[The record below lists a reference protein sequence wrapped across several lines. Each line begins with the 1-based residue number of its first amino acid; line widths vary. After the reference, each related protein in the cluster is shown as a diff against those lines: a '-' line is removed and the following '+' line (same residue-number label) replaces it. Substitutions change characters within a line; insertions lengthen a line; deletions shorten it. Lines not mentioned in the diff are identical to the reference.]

1 MEVCLES
8 IQVQHRAVETR
19 APNAIDALNLKLSS
33 GEHLAIIGPSGAG
46 KTTLLQAIAT
56 GIKPLEGEVRLGG
69 LDPWALN
76 ARALKQLRSRVFYAP
91 QVPPLPPR
99 QRVVTSLSSAK
110 LAKLSLYASVLNLLV
125 PRFAQSAYEALMAF
139 DLEDKLWQRVDRLSG
154 GERQR
159 VGLAKALMSSAE
171 LWLIDEPLSAL
182 DPKRC
187 QQAIEALVNEATRRN
202 VTLVVSLHQVDIAR
216 AMFPR
221 IAGLRNGQLVFDRDR
236 ESLTE
241 NDLKRLYENF
251 EHELHDLPQP
261 DKKQDLAI
269 TTEPP
274 LVIACR

>member
-1 MEVCLES
+1 MEVYLES
-8 IQVQHRAVETR
+8 VQVRHRAAEKQ
-19 APNAIDALNLKLSS
+19 APNAIDTLQLTLSR
-33 GEHLAIIGPSGAG
+33 GEHIAIIGPSGSG

-56 GIKPLEGEVRLGG
+56 GIEPFQGEVKLGG
-69 LDPWALN
+69 VNPWKLS
-76 ARALKQLRSRVFYAP
+76 ARALKKLRSRLFYAP

-99 QRVVTSLSSAK
+99 QRVITSLSSAR
-110 LAKLSLYASVLNLLV
+110 LPHLSLYDSVLNLLV
-125 PRFAQSAYEALMAF
+125 PRFAQPAYEALSAF

-187 QQAIEALVNEATRRN
+187 HQAIESLVREATRRK

-216 AMFPR
+216 RMFPR
-221 IAGLRNGQLVFDRDR
+221 IAGLRHGQLVFDLDR

-241 NDLKRLYENF
+241 TDLKRLYENF
-251 EHELHDLPQP
+251 EHELNDPPEP
-261 DKKQDLAI
+261 DGEQDINA
-269 TTEPP
+269 TTVGPV
-274 LVIACR
+274 VIACR